1 MSSQEE
7 TIVSLL
13 ARASGVPREKIVRT
27 TRLRED
33 LGIDGDDAAEL
44 LLELVNLYSLD
55 ATDFEF
61 AQFFNPEPSLLTIL
75 GHFFPVKRQKKLVL
89 SMSLQYLIEA
99 VSLRKLA

>member
-13 ARASGVPREKIVRT
+13 ARVSGVPKEKIMRT

-33 LGIDGDDAAEL
+33 LGIDGDDAAEFL
-44 LLELVNLYSLD
+44 REIVKLYSID

-61 AQFFNPEPSLLTIL
+61 VQFFNPEPSFPAIL
-75 GHFFPVKRQKKLVL
+75 EYLFLFKRKKKPLL

-99 VSLRKLA
+99 VGLGKLA